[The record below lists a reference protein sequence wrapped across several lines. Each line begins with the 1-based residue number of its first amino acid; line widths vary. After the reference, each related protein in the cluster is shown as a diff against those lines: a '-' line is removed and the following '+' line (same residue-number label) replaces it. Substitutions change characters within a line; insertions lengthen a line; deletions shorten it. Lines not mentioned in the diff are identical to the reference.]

1 MSAGDGARERP
12 SRPNVGRDLSTARR
26 LGQFLCSLFTAL
38 VAVGAVSAADWDP
51 IARLTLGTILTDNVR
66 LGGAGAVGAVGV
78 APTGNTQAD
87 LIFTTNPTIG
97 LRGQSGR
104 TNVNVLYSPVI
115 RGYLNESVPDT
126 LVNNLNGRGTFEAV
140 DNFLFVDANARITQT
155 EISPFGGVANDPA
168 LINTNRTEARSIGLA
183 PNIRGR
189 FVGGGQYTVRHAL
202 QYTTFSQGAF
212 SESLSNTTTANASG
226 APGRFVLPSVDY
238 RHLTND
244 LAGTRVTTSDFIRA
258 RATFQVDGTFQP
270 YMQAGYED
278 NRFRNSERS
287 GTTYGAGFQW
297 RPSPRTQL
305 AANVEKRFFG
315 WSYLVTGSHRMG
327 LSSLRL
333 RASRT
338 EQLLP
343 GVSGITTV
351 QTDTRDLL
359 DQTLQSRIPD
369 DTLRAQEVERLV
381 QQGGLPDTTGVPVSA
396 LSSRV
401 TLVDAISPSIAVT
414 RQRTTGTF
422 GLLWS
427 RSRAL
432 TETQIAGASDAF
444 ATSNVIERQGFNVS
458 VSHRMTPIVSLSGTM
473 SYTETYAPTSV
484 AGQPDRRTEQ
494 TIYRVSLSRSLTP
507 RTSLSGSVRYQTFSS
522 NTGPGFEERALIANL
537 THSFF

>member
-1 MSAGDGARERP
+1 MRRAFLGATVLTALCQPWGAR
-12 SRPNVGRDLSTARR
+12 
-26 LGQFLCSLFTAL
+26 
-38 VAVGAVSAADWDP
+38 AAEWDP

-66 LGGAGAVGAVGV
+66 LGGTGAVGGLGV
-78 APTGNTQAD
+78 APTGNTQSD

-140 DNFLFVDANARITQT
+140 DNFLFIDANARITQT

-189 FVGGGQYTVRHAL
+189 FVDGGQYTVRHAL

-238 RHLTND
+238 RHTTND

-258 RATFQVDGTFQP
+258 RATFQVDGTLQP
-270 YMQAGYED
+270 YVQAGYED
-278 NRFRNSERS
+278 NRFRTSSVS
-287 GTTYGAGFQW
+287 GATYGAGLQW
-297 RPSPRTQL
+297 RPSPRTQFSAL
-305 AANVEKRFFG
+305 VEKRFFG
-315 WSYLVTGSHRMG
+315 TSYLVNGSHRMG
-327 LSSLRL
+327 LSSLSL
-333 RASRT
+333 RASRA

-343 GVSGITTV
+343 GVAGITTV

-359 DQTLQSRIPD
+359 DQALQSRIPD
-369 DTLRAQEVERLV
+369 DALRAQEVERLV

-401 TLVDAISPSIAVT
+401 TLVDTISPSIAVT

-427 RSRAL
+427 RSKAL
-432 TETQIAGASDAF
+432 TESQIAGAPDAF
-444 ATSNVIERQGFNVS
+444 ATSNVIERQGFNLS